1 MQIRVG
7 AAVRMEGELYLILDA
22 KHTHRGRG
30 GATITVK
37 LKNLATGAVQEITVR
52 DPDALE
58 EVFLERKPAQ
68 YSYNTGE
75 TYHFYDT
82 TTFEEIAFSRS
93 QIEDLLPFLK
103 EGMEVTLLY
112 ADGRPVA
119 VEPPNFVELEVV
131 ETPPGVK
138 GDTVSGGG
146 KPATLETGLVVQ
158 VPFFVEVGDVVRV
171 DTRTRKY
178 IERVRKGGGS

>member
-1 MQIRVG
+1 MQVRVG
-7 AAVRMEGELYLILDA
+7 AAVRMDGELYLILDA
-22 KHTHRGRG
+22 KHTHKGRG

-37 LKNLATGAVQEITVR
+37 LKNLTSGAVQEVTIR
-52 DPDALE
+52 NPDALE

-68 YSYNTGE
+68 YSYTTGE

-82 TTFEEIAFSRS
+82 TTYEEIAFQKS
-93 QIEDLLPFLK
+93 QVEDLLPYLK
-103 EGMEVTLLY
+103 EGMDVTLLY
-112 ADGRPVA
+112 ADGKPVA
-119 VEPPNFVELEVV
+119 VELPTFVELEVT

-158 VPFFVEVGDVVRV
+158 VPFFIEVGDVIKV
-171 DTRTRKY
+171 DTRTGKY
-178 IERVRKGGGS
+178 IERVRKGG